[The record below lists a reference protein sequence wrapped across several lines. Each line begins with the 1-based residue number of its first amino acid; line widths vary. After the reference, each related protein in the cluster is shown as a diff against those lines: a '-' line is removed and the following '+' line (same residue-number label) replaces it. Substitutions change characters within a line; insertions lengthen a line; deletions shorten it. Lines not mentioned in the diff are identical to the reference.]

1 VVYDE
6 AAVELV
12 RDALILMLKVATP
25 ILLAG
30 VVIGLVISVV
40 QSVTSIQ
47 EQTLTFVPKIVG
59 MVVVAILLM
68 HWIVQWLIGFA
79 AEMFALV

>member
-1 VVYDE
+1 MVYDE

-30 VVIGLVISVV
+30 VAIGLVISVV

-68 HWIVQWLIGFA
+68 HWIVQWLLAFT

>member
-1 VVYDE
+1 MVYDE

-12 RDALILMLKVATP
+12 RDALILMLKVSVP

-30 VVIGLVISVV
+30 VAIGLVISVV
-40 QSVTSIQ
+40 QSITSIQ

-59 MVVVAILLM
+59 MVLVTILLM
-68 HWIVQWLIGFA
+68 HWIVQWLLTFA
-79 AEMFALV
+79 AEMFSFV

>member
-1 VVYDE
+1 MVYDE

-12 RDALILMLKVATP
+12 RDALILMLKVSVP

-30 VVIGLVISVV
+30 VAIGLVISVV
-40 QSVTSIQ
+40 QSITSIQ

-59 MVVVAILLM
+59 MVLVAILLM
-68 HWIVQWLIGFA
+68 HWIVQWLLTFA
-79 AEMFALV
+79 AEMFSFV

>member
-1 VVYDE
+1 MVYDE

-12 RDALILMLKVATP
+12 RDALILMLKVSTP

-30 VVIGLVISVV
+30 VVIGLIISVV

-59 MVVVAILLM
+59 MVLVAVLLM
-68 HWIVQWLIGFA
+68 HWIVQWVIGFA
-79 AEMFALV
+79 ADMFSFT